1 MNCFDYSGRFL
12 KQARLWIIAPMIFL
26 VAPVAIQA
34 DFTAANV
41 QFVYGPDL
49 EVEDS
54 DPIPMWTLEVANGW
68 KYGDNFFFTD
78 IVQGPT
84 YSKNIA
90 LGTYSELHSR
100 LSFGKISGTSLG
112 GGPISDILLAGEIDF
127 PSGFQP
133 TYCYGLGV
141 DLKIPGFAFA
151 FVNFFVRDEVST
163 DGVSFQINPV
173 WMLPFELGAVK
184 GSFGGWIDIMT
195 GEGDNQE
202 FWWQMQPTLFVDLGN
217 FWGSP
222 GKINVGVEYEYFR
235 NFLGIKDWT
244 INHPQAVVMWN
255 I

>member
-1 MNCFDYSGRFL
+1 MC
-12 KQARLWIIAPMIFL
+12 
-26 VAPVAIQA
+26 PVAR
-34 DFTAANV
+34 V
-41 QFVYGPDL
+41 QV
-49 EVEDS
+49 
-54 DPIPMWTLEVANGW
+54 N
-68 KYGDNFFFTD
+68 
-78 IVQGPT
+78 
-84 YSKNIA
+84 
-90 LGTYSELHSR
+90 
-100 LSFGKISGTSLG
+100 
-112 GGPISDILLAGEIDF
+112 
-127 PSGFQP
+127 
-133 TYCYGLGV
+133 GLGV

-173 WMLPFELGAVK
+173 WMLPFEMGAVK

-222 GKINVGVEYEYFR
+222 GKINVGVEYEYFS

-255 I
+255 L